1 MRLKIFLPL
10 LSALFL
16 VTMSSCLK
24 DSCMETREYVVH
36 KPIYKDS
43 SEIHP
48 QISVQAPRALENP
61 GKIYT
66 YGQYLF
72 INELNEGV
80 HVIDNSDPKNP
91 IQTAYYDIP
100 GNHDIA
106 IKDGIM
112 YANVYFDLVGIN
124 IQNIGAAEE
133 VFREN
138 FGIDPKQSP
147 RSGEFIVGYIE
158 TDETVVLNC
167 GDENFGQNIFFSDG
181 FVLANAD
188 HSSST
193 GVTQS
198 PTNGG
203 VGGSTARFTFVG
215 SNFYMVNE
223 CSMLVYNA
231 ENAASPTKAGEVN
244 MGFGIETIFP
254 YGEYLFIGAN
264 DGMHIYDNSSPLNPV
279 HLSTY
284 QHINSCDPV
293 VVNGDKAFVT
303 LRDGTGCQ
311 NFVNQLDVVDIS
323 DLRKPKR
330 VKTYQM
336 RHPIGMATAGNNLYL
351 CDDKAGLHSYDI
363 SDVNKIDKN
372 LLGKIDNIKPFDAIL
387 LNTNHLLVIGHDG
400 FYQYDS
406 TNPANLKLLSHIP
419 VRLE

>member
-1 MRLKIFLPL
+1 
-10 LSALFL
+10 
-16 VTMSSCLK
+16 
-24 DSCMETREYVVH
+24 
-36 KPIYKDS
+36 
-43 SEIHP
+43 
-48 QISVQAPRALENP
+48 
-61 GKIYT
+61 
-66 YGQYLF
+66 
-72 INELNEGV
+72 
-80 HVIDNSDPKNP
+80 
-91 IQTAYYDIP
+91 
-100 GNHDIA
+100 
-106 IKDGIM
+106 
-112 YANVYFDLVGIN
+112 
-124 IQNIGAAEE
+124 
-133 VFREN
+133 
-138 FGIDPKQSP
+138 
-147 RSGEFIVGYIE
+147 
-158 TDETVVLNC
+158 
-167 GDENFGQNIFFSDG
+167 
-181 FVLANAD
+181 
-188 HSSST
+188 
-193 GVTQS
+193 
-198 PTNGG
+198 
-203 VGGSTARFTFVG
+203 
-215 SNFYMVNE
+215 
-223 CSMLVYNA
+223 MLVYNA

-372 LLGKIDNIKPFDAIL
+372 LLDKIDNIKPFDAIL

-406 TNPANLKLLSHIP
+406 SNPAKLRLLSHIP